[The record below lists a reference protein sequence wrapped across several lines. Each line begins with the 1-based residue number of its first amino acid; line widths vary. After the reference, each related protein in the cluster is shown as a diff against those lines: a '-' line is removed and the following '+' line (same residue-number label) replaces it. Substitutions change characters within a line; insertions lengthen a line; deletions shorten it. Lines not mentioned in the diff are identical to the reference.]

1 MNKLL
6 LIPILAVFMWG
17 CSGNSSH
24 NHENHEHH
32 DHAATESHEHHDE
45 AQAGNLKTDNG
56 KKWQANTE
64 TTEGIHKMISLTE
77 QQEKGR
83 MSTVKLRQELDK
95 EFNVI
100 LQKCT
105 MTGEAHNQLH
115 NYLLPLKEQYEQ
127 LDENSGSESV
137 QKIKDYL
144 HTYSSYFE

>member
-1 MNKLL
+1 
-6 LIPILAVFMWG
+6 
-17 CSGNSSH
+17 
-24 NHENHEHH
+24 
-32 DHAATESHEHHDE
+32 
-45 AQAGNLKTDNG
+45 
-56 KKWQANTE
+56 
-64 TTEGIHKMISLTE
+64 MISLTE

-144 HTYSSYFE
+144 HIYSSYFE